1 MKRHEIALLS
11 GLAFALLAQCAVRG
25 GTAGRV
31 DPETLR
37 TAIYTPEGQAIVR
50 HNGDRFNNRPLY
62 CNQTSAIVV
71 AGDRPLIRF
80 GSGSVLHGTF
90 MAALVR
96 GNQARWLHD
105 WSDITSKYRPDRME
119 WILKDA
125 VFGATVV
132 TLEAVP
138 PPNGCTPSAA
148 LSPP

>member
-1 MKRHEIALLS
+1 MRRCRIAMAL
-11 GLAFALLAQCAVRG
+11 GLAMVLGLAVALLALSEVRG

-37 TAIYTPEGQAIVR
+37 TPVYSPEGNAIVR

-80 GSGSVLHGTF
+80 GNGSVLNGTF

-96 GNQARWLHD
+96 GNKAKWLHD
-105 WSDITSKYRPDRME
+105 WSDITSKYRP
-119 WILKDA
+119 
-125 VFGATVV
+125 AT
-132 TLEAVP
+132 A
-138 PPNGCTPSAA
+138 
-148 LSPP
+148 